1 MNEDNARVW
10 LSSLI
15 TIRPWKRHS
24 LILVM
29 TGLAHLT
36 FGATYLYLAEGGPRM
51 RMLVVPLK
59 TAPVEFWAHVFMW
72 VGAFIILSSV
82 WPGHSEKW
90 GYVVATGW
98 SAAWA
103 AQYLIGAYLLQEHYA
118 ANIAMGSL
126 FTLIAFLYWGIS
138 GLVNPDD
145 VAIVV
150 VEDELD

>member
-15 TIRPWKRHS
+15 TVRPWKRHS

-29 TGLAHLT
+29 AGLGHVLM
-36 FGATYLYLAEGGPRM
+36 GATYLYLEEGGPRM

-59 TAPVEFWAHVFMW
+59 TAPVDFWALLFMW
-72 VGAFIILSSV
+72 VGVFIILSSV

-90 GYVVATGW
+90 GYTVATGW
-98 SAAWA
+98 SAAWS
-103 AQYLIGAYLLQEHYA
+103 AQYLIGAYFLDGHYA
-118 ANIAMGSL
+118 SNIAMGLL
-126 FTLIAFLYWGIS
+126 FALIASLYWGTS

-145 VAIVV
+145 LAIVV
-150 VEDELD
+150 VDDERD